1 MDPARPRGTA
11 GRRVWALAARQH
23 GVVARRQLLE
33 LGVHPDAIRHRLRA
47 GRLHK
52 LRAGVYAVGS
62 PRVTLRGRWMAAV
75 LYCGD
80 GAVLSHASAA
90 ELWGIRRPARAR
102 GPAASQVGL
111 IHVTVT
117 NDVTRKAPGLRTHRP
132 SLLLS
137 GDRMARDR
145 VPVTSPARTLIDL
158 PTQLSAG
165 HLEAAVN
172 EADRLDLID
181 PEALR
186 AAVDGY
192 PRARGARALRRLL
205 DARTFALT
213 DSELERRFLR
223 LVGHAGLPCPR
234 SGDHLNGFKVDF
246 HWPALG
252 LVVETDGLRY
262 HPTPAQQARNRQRDH
277 AHARAGLTQL
287 RFTHAQVRF
296 EPEGVVATLRSVARR
311 LAPQKSD

>member
-1 MDPARPRGTA
+1 
-11 GRRVWALAARQH
+11 
-23 GVVARRQLLE
+23 
-33 LGVHPDAIRHRLRA
+33 
-47 GRLHK
+47 
-52 LRAGVYAVGS
+52 
-62 PRVTLRGRWMAAV
+62 MAAV
-75 LYCGD
+75 LYCGE

-137 GDRMARDR
+137 GDRTARDR

-158 PTQLSAG
+158 ATQLSAA

-172 EADRLDLID
+172 EADKLDLID

-186 AAVDGY
+186 AAVDAPPAGEGSPGPASS
-192 PRARGARALRRLL
+192 PRR
-205 DARTFALT
+205 RTFALT

-223 LVGHAGLPCPR
+223 LVGPR
-234 SGDHLNGFKVDF
+234 RVASPLHGRPPQRLQGRF
-246 HWPALG
+246 PLAALG
-252 LVVETDGLRY
+252 LVVETDRLRY
-262 HPTPAQQARNRQRDH
+262 HRTPAQQARDRQRDH

-296 EPEGVVATLRSVARR
+296 EPESVVATLRSVARR
-311 LAPQKSD
+311 LAAQKSD

>member
-1 MDPARPRGTA
+1 MDPARPQGTA

-23 GVVARRQLLE
+23 GVVTRRQLLE
-33 LGVHPDAIRHRLRA
+33 LEVHPDAIRHRLRA

-62 PRVTLRGRWMAAV
+62 PRVTLRGHWMAAV

-90 ELWGIRRPARAR
+90 ELWGIRRPARA
-102 GPAASQVGL
+102 PVGI

-132 SLLLS
+132 SLLLFE
-137 GDRMARDR
+137 DRTARDR

-158 PTQLSAG
+158 AAQLSAG

-172 EADRLDLID
+172 EADKLDLID

-186 AAVDGY
+186 AAVDGHS
-192 PRARGARALRRLL
+192 RVRGARALRRLL

-213 DSELERRFLR
+213 DSELERWFLR
-223 LVGHAGLPCPR
+223 LVGRAGLPRPCT
-234 SGDHLNGFKVDF
+234 GDRLNGFKVDF

-262 HPTPAQQARNRQRDH
+262 HRTPAQQARDRQRDH
-277 AHARAGLTQL
+277 AHARAGLTQI

-296 EPEGVVATLRSVARR
+296 EPESVVATLRSVARR
-311 LAPQKSD
+311 LAVQKSD